1 MMKELEV
8 IKVIAHTDLFG
19 DVEQTFYSM
28 EEVERYKN
36 NKYINSIT
44 IVSKDK

>member
-1 MMKELEV
+1 MMNDLEV

-19 DVEQTFYSM
+19 DVEQIFYSM
-28 EEVERYKN
+28 EEVERYAN

-44 IVSKDK
+44 IVSENK

>member
-1 MMKELEV
+1 MMKDLEV

-28 EEVERYKN
+28 EEVERHAN

-44 IVSKDK
+44 IVSENK